1 MRIIVTSWRDLA
13 HPQAG
18 GSEILVDRLLTGL
31 QGRGHE
37 VALVCGGPIGVHPY
51 PVHEAGGTF
60 SQYLR
65 APVICSTRFRKY
77 DVLIDVENG
86 LPFFSPL
93 WRRRPSIC
101 LVHHIHSDQWR
112 TRFSFPQAIVARAA
126 ERTLMPLIYRKRL
139 FVAVSPS
146 TAGAIEE
153 IGVDRGRIRVIE
165 NGVDL
170 SDDPTPPKSTAP
182 LFVALSRLVP
192 HKRVDLLLEAWRTV
206 QPETGGRFVII
217 GDGPQLSNLRRQ
229 ATGVPGVEML
239 GHISEDE
246 KRRYLAEAWFLVHGS
261 HHEGWGLAIL
271 EAGAVGT
278 PTLALDA
285 PGVRDAVIDGE
296 TGLLVRAP
304 EALLC
309 SAMAAGWMGLAA
321 NSERRDALGMQARSR
336 AGGFGWERMVDSWL
350 AVISEVVM
358 SFERRTIRHTSGTTI
373 DGPSS
378 VDAVPT
384 GIGRIRFRRRSSMIS
399 TPKQTNVGK

>member
-1 MRIIVTSWRDLA
+1 MSWRDLA

-37 VALVCGGPIGVHPY
+37 VALVCGGPIGDHPY
-51 PVHEAGGTF
+51 PVHEAGGTY
-60 SQYLR
+60 SQYLM
-65 APVICSTRFRKY
+65 APLTCSTRFRKY

-86 LPFFSPL
+86 LPYFSPL

-101 LVHHIHSDQWR
+101 LVHHIHSDQWKA
-112 TRFSFPQAIVARAA
+112 RFPFPLATVARAT

-146 TAGAIEE
+146 TADAIEA
-153 IGVDRGRIRVIE
+153 IGVDRGHIRVVE
-165 NGVDL
+165 NGVDQ
-170 SDDPTPPKSTAP
+170 SDEPIPPKSIAP

-192 HKRVDLLLEAWRTV
+192 HKRVDLLLEAWRIV

-217 GDGPQLSNLRRQ
+217 GDGPQLTNLRRQ
-229 ATGVPGVEML
+229 ATGLPEVELL
-239 GHISEDE
+239 GHINEDD

-278 PTLALDA
+278 PTLAVDA

-296 TGLLVRAP
+296 TGVLVKGPDSLLHS
-304 EALLC
+304 AL
-309 SAMAAGWMGLAA
+309 AASWIGLAER
-321 NSERRDALGMQARSR
+321 SELRDTLGRKARKR
-336 AGGFGWERMVDSWL
+336 AGEFGWERMVDSWL
-350 AVISEVVM
+350 AVTSEVVT
-358 SFERRTIRHTSGTTI
+358 SIERTTIRHEGGARIRRS
-373 DGPSS
+373 SS
-378 VDAVPT
+378 VDAASAGKRGT
-384 GIGRIRFRRRSSMIS
+384 ALWRRSSS
-399 TPKQTNVGK
+399 ATDPEKRS